1 MEKTRIE
8 IFKRRSFGDKLNATF
23 DFVREN
29 YRPLFKYMTY
39 LLLPVSLVA
48 AFGMQSLTSF
58 YVNAIL
64 GAVSETV
71 DDAFME
77 SELLSM
83 GIEILLF
90 ILAFGFMGILA
101 SSIVYALMKLYNDS
115 PYRLEGI
122 TFADIKPLLKRNI
135 GRMVLMV
142 IVFLVVYM
150 LAVGVMVG
158 LALLSPWTMA
168 ITLPALIVCI
178 LPLALWTPAYL
189 LEDLSVWSSLAK
201 ALRLGFATW
210 GGILGITI
218 VIGILVNIAST
229 VVQLPFF
236 IVVIVKGFLFTSDD
250 GGSTVWIDFL
260 GYLSSI
266 LMLYGS
272 MLISSLSLIALA
284 YQYGHACDKIDG
296 VSIDHD
302 IKHFEEKE

>member
-115 PYRLEGI
+115 PDRLEGI